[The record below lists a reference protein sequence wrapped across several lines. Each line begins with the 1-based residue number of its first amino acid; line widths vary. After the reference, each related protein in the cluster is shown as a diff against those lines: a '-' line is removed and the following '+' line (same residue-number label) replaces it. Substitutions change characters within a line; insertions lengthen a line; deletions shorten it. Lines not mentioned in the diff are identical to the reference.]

1 MTQAEPRPKAA
12 ARPHDP
18 LAVALAN
25 ASLFGGGYLML
36 GRGQLAVVVTLI
48 TAELLIIFA
57 SVAQTLWFGIV
68 VLLWWVAVIAHG
80 WYLAGGRPRRGRIRP
95 DRSRRQGVIA
105 FALVLPVLLAFGFL
119 RFTIAQIEGDVAAAH
134 RTGDCPRAEAA
145 TARVSPAHRMV
156 AVSPVADG
164 ENMVKACALLRPVA
178 GDLDAGRAG
187 DTAAL
192 DTGFRQLSTILAELP
207 GHENMVQGALDR
219 FLDGLPTKDPCNTVK
234 ILTWLAAR
242 PPGGNGLDRA
252 AQVVPQLAPAA
263 LVDCGNTFL
272 AAGDWENARAKYQQ
286 LLDQYPGHNLAAK
299 AREGIQ
305 QANQKIEDARIRRER
320 DAEDARIRGER
331 EAELAT
337 LRRLLESPDSDQPA
351 YCSAP
356 VPYAAAPSGGP
367 NRALIV
373 GNKDYVDNLP
383 AEWRTDDVTTATRVL
398 CVGNAEFGAAVATC
412 QYQFLGIS
420 SNVTFY
426 RVALRVRVYELRTGR
441 LVTDTRVEISGTSCP
456 DRVGYDTK
464 QYVSPSD
471 SQIQAA
477 FRPLISP

>member
-12 ARPHDP
+12 ARPRDP

-48 TAELLIIFA
+48 TAELLIVFA
-57 SVAQTLWFGIV
+57 SVAQVLWFGIV
-68 VLLWWVAVIAHG
+68 VLVWWVAVIAHG
-80 WYLAGGRPRRGRIRP
+80 WYLAGGRPRRGRIWP
-95 DRSRRQGVIA
+95 NRSRRQGAIA
-105 FALVLPVLLAFGFL
+105 LACVLPVLLAFGFL
-119 RFTIAQIEGDVAAAH
+119 RFDIAQIEGDVVAAH

-145 TARVSPAHRMV
+145 TDRVSPAHRMV
-156 AVSPVADG
+156 AVAPVADG
-164 ENMVKACALLRPVA
+164 ANMVKACALLRTA
-178 GDLDAGRAG
+178 TGHLDVGRAG

-192 DTGFRQLSTILAELP
+192 DTGFRQLSTVLAELP
-207 GHENMVQGALDR
+207 GHETMVQGALDR

-263 LVDCGNTFL
+263 LVDCGNKL
-272 AAGDWENARAKYQQ
+272 VAAGDWENARAKYQQ
-286 LLDQYPGHNLAAK
+286 LLDQYPGHNFAAK

-320 DAEDARIRGER
+320 EAEEARIRRER
-331 EAELAT
+331 EAELAN
-337 LRRLLESPDSDQPA
+337 LRRLLQTSGSGQPA

-356 VPYAAAPSGGP
+356 VPFTAAPSGGP

-373 GNKDYVDNLP
+373 GNKTYVDQLP
-383 AEWRTDDVTTATRVL
+383 AEWRTDDVTNATRVL
-398 CVGNAEFGAAVATC
+398 CVGTSEFGAAVRTC
-412 QYQFLGIS
+412 QYVYIEYF
-420 SNVTFY
+420 NVTFY
-426 RVALRVRVYELRTGR
+426 RVALPVRVYELRTGR
-441 LVTDTRVEISGTSCP
+441 LVTDTRLEISGASCP
-456 DRVGYDTK
+456 DPIRGYDTK
-464 QYVSPSD
+464 RYVTPSD